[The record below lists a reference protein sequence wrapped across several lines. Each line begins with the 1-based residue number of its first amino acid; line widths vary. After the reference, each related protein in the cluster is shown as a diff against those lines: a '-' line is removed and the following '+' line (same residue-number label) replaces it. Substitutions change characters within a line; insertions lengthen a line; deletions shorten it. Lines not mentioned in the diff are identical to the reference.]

1 MHTVTTKI
9 PDSLHNAL
17 SELANETHRP
27 RGYIMQR
34 AIENYLE
41 EKADM
46 LIALARIERGE
57 ETISLEDLQKKYDL
71 ED

>member
-9 PDSLHNAL
+9 SDSLHNAL
-17 SELANETHRP
+17 SELSNEIHRS

-41 EKADM
+41 EKSDI
-46 LIALARIERGE
+46 LVALARIERGE
-57 ETISLEDLQKKYDL
+57 ETISFEELQKKYDL

>member
-1 MHTVTTKI
+1 VTTKI
-9 PDSLHNAL
+9 SDNLHTIL
-17 SELANETHRP
+17 SELSNETSRS

-41 EKADM
+41 EKSDI
-46 LIALARIERGE
+46 LIAMSRIERAE
-57 ETISLEDLQKKYDL
+57 EVISLEEVERKYNL

>member
-9 PDSLHNAL
+9 PDNLNTAL
-17 SELANETHRP
+17 AELANEIHRSK
-27 RGYIMQR
+27 GYIVQR

-41 EKADM
+41 EKSDI
-46 LIALARIERGE
+46 LVALARIERGE
-57 ETISLEDLQKKYDL
+57 ETISLDELQKKYDL